1 LPQKEVACQD
11 LEEEFEDIKGAIR
24 IRISKN
30 RQHND
35 QHKKYKRTNNDLHSI
50 HIKLKDR
57 VTRTPIKT
65 GGDLRC
71 SGRVSSSCSTS
82 GTRRVNLATSP
93 VISRQS
99 GKKREVFTRGTY
111 SWLFVTQIFHSG
123 QPSHGGDRKIFEVM
137 ISTLP
142 KGTLVS
148 EASLLAA
155 TLYQGNPERN
165 HKLWNIIS
173 SERYILHMQVMLECC
188 YI

>member
-1 LPQKEVACQD
+1 LPQREVACQD

-123 QPSHGGDRKIFEVM
+123 QPSHGGDR
-137 ISTLP
+137 
-142 KGTLVS
+142 
-148 EASLLAA
+148 
-155 TLYQGNPERN
+155 
-165 HKLWNIIS
+165 
-173 SERYILHMQVMLECC
+173 
-188 YI
+188 